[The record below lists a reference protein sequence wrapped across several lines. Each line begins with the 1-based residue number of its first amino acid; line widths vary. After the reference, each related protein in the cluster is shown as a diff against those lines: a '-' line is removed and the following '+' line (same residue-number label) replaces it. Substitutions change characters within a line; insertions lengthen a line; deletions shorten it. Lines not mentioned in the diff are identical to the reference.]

1 MQYWDS
7 LKWEVVV
14 ASELESA
21 TEAEEPPTAEQI
33 LLAYAGQRQSLT
45 TGWVDAE
52 AATALVKIG
61 DRMMPNRIDAHFPGA
76 DGQPS
81 LDLAIE
87 VFDGAP
93 RCTDLR
99 FTRVEGGRAVRT
111 SDLNA
116 IQLNQWV
123 DDLAAMFAIE
133 VTGRV
138 GSQLFGGPA
147 ATKQMRDSADLFVK
161 SRRAGDRRKITEE
174 RVKRAVQVYVDNFDD
189 HPTDAVAREMGIERS
204 MASRLLTLARK
215 RKVDGG
221 FELLPKG
228 TPGKKTK

>member
-1 MQYWDS
+1 VHCKDS
-7 LKWEVVV
+7 VKWEVLVT
-14 ASELESA
+14 EKERA
-21 TEAEEPPTAEQI
+21 TEDGAPPTPEQI
-33 LLAYAGQRQSLT
+33 LLAHIGQRQSLT
-45 TGWVDAE
+45 TGWVDGE
-52 AATALVKIG
+52 SATALVKIG
-61 DRMMPNRIDAHFPGA
+61 DRMMPNRIDANFPGA

-81 LDLAIE
+81 LDLAVE

-99 FTRVEGGRAVRT
+99 FTRVEGGRPVRT

-123 DDLAAMFAIE
+123 DDLAAMFAIP

-138 GSQLFGGPA
+138 GQQLFGGPA
-147 ATKQMRDSADLFVK
+147 ATEQMRASADLFVK
-161 SRRAGDRRKITEE
+161 SRRAGDRRKVTEE
-174 RVKRAVQVYVDNFDD
+174 RVQRAVQIYIDNFED

-215 RKVDGG
+215 RKTDGG